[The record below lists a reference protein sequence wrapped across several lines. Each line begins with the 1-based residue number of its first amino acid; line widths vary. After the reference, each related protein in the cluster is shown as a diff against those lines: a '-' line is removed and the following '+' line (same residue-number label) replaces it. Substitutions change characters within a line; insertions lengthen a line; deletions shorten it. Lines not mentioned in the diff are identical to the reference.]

1 MDLLET
7 VDRKEGTDDA
17 IDGSVA
23 LSGMNGFLPI
33 HYTTCDDYSRG
44 LGTCRDH
51 PEYVIQFQW
60 KEGVFDGWILVA
72 DRKASVFVRI
82 CYWVGGQKTRE
93 IDLNQIEHN
102 QIVDLNDEG
111 DRWEGDVLD
120 GQPFGFGT
128 LFNADNVVVYAGFY
142 ALSQYVCYGTL
153 YYGIGA
159 INYEGEFY
167 NGKRYGAGILY
178 DRRGDM
184 CYDGVWIDDAP
195 PIASVAIDSVLRLH
209 NHVEEV
215 TVSNYC
221 CNELSTLSFTRFD
234 ALRSLHVGNN
244 CFRSVDRLWLEGL
257 PRLADLLVG
266 DRCFS
271 EVSIDTERRKNPKR
285 SFRVRQCPQLRSIR
299 VGCYSFSDY
308 ASFCVESEC
317 RIAL

>member
-1 MDLLET
+1 MMKGTGGREMFWMDSHLALEP
-7 VDRKEGTDDA
+7 
-17 IDGSVA
+17 S
-23 LSGMNGFLPI
+23 LMPI
-33 HYTTCDDYSRG
+33 MSLCTLAFTRCRSMCAMERCTTG
-44 LGTCRDH
+44 LD
-51 PEYVIQFQW
+51 
-60 KEGVFDGWILVA
+60 
-72 DRKASVFVRI
+72 
-82 CYWVGGQKTRE
+82 
-93 IDLNQIEHN
+93 
-102 QIVDLNDEG
+102 
-111 DRWEGDVLD
+111 
-120 GQPFGFGT
+120 
-128 LFNADNVVVYAGFY
+128 
-142 ALSQYVCYGTL
+142 
-153 YYGIGA
+153 
-159 INYEGEFY
+159 

>member
-1 MDLLET
+1 M
-7 VDRKEGTDDA
+7 G
-17 IDGSVA
+17 
-23 LSGMNGFLPI
+23 GFLWRI
-33 HYTTCDDYSRG
+33 ERLLSSFVSVIG
-44 LGTCRDH
+44 L
-51 PEYVIQFQW
+51 
-60 KEGVFDGWILVA
+60 A
-72 DRKASVFVRI
+72 DRKR
-82 CYWVGGQKTRE
+82 GKLN
-93 IDLNQIEHN
+93 LNQIEHN

-271 EVSIDTERRKNPKR
+271 EVSIDTGAGGRTR
-285 SFRVRQCPQLRSIR
+285 SGPSACANARSCGRSR